1 VSRETYRILQ
11 NSLTNVLRHVGKV
24 PVTLRVT
31 VGDQRLELAVTN
43 PVSITRWPATGT
55 GNGPSGGGHG
65 LRGMAERLKVL
76 RGVLSAGRNGDQ
88 WEVMVKLPVVGQAG
102 DGAEGPGLVA
112 RSRPDVVLA
121 DGRAHAVGGRNRVH
135 RAFDVYN
142 GLDAEDHRD
151 DHVRKR
157 RLRLRCFASRRLGCG
172 QRE

>member
-1 VSRETYRILQ
+1 MVSCPTT
-11 NSLTNVLRHVGKV
+11 TNWS
-24 PVTLRVT
+24 

-43 PVSITRWPATGT
+43 PVFHHQMARDRTA
-55 GNGPSGGGHG
+55 NGPSGGGHG

-102 DGAEGPGLVA
+102 DGTEGPGLVA
-112 RSRPDVVLA
+112 RSQPDVVLA
-121 DGRAHAVGGRNRVH
+121 DVRAHAVGGRNRGH

-142 GLDAEDHRD
+142 GLDAEDHRG